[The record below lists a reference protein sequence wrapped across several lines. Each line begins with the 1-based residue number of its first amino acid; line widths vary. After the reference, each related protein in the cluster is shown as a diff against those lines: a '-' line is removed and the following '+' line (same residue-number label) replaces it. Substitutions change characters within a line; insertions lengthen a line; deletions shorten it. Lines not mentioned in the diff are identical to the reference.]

1 MDKTGIA
8 MIVVGI
14 LLLIAGVYGIMY
26 FFDAFVESVKGLIG
40 LVVALIGLF
49 SLIIGAM
56 IVKD

>member
-1 MDKTGIA
+1 
-8 MIVVGI
+8 
-14 LLLIAGVYGIMY
+14 VYGIMY
-26 FFDAFVESVKGLIG
+26 FFDAFIESVKGLIG